1 MAVVHNTVMVTDPKH
16 FPAKTGVARTPGAA
30 SAATHKA
37 TELMP
42 GDVALGLA
50 GDEMRTLL
58 GSCVSVILTDP
69 RRTVGA
75 MCHIVHVGQPNA
87 ANRHNTAYAE
97 VAMGEMFARLQAVGI
112 AAQRCQA
119 YVYGGGNMF
128 PGIVSG
134 PSVGDRNAQWVLDFL
149 ADHGIEVVEHS
160 LGGASYRKL
169 SWTVGRAA
177 PMVENV
183 AIEQGGFE

>member
-1 MAVVHNTVMVTDPKH
+1 MHLVHNTGMVTVPKH
-16 FPAKTGVARTPGAA
+16 FPAKPAAARGQAMAQAA
-30 SAATHKA
+30 APNS

-50 GDEMRTLL
+50 GDELRTLL

-75 MCHIVHVGQPNA
+75 MCHIVHVGPPNA
-87 ANRHNTAYAE
+87 TNRHNTAYGE
-97 VAMGEMFARLQAVGI
+97 VAMADMFARLQGVGI
-112 AAQRCQA
+112 PAQRCHA

-134 PSVGDRNAQWVLDFL
+134 PSVGDRNAQWVMDFL
-149 ADHGIEVVEHS
+149 IDQGVEVVEYS
-160 LGGASYRKL
+160 LGGTSYRKV
-169 SWTVGRAA
+169 SWTVGRAD
-177 PMVENV
+177 PVVENV
-183 AIEQGGFE
+183 SIEQGGFQ

>member
-1 MAVVHNTVMVTDPKH
+1 MYVVHNTGMVTDPKH
-16 FPAKTGVARTPGAA
+16 FPVKVATARPARASSTAA
-30 SAATHKA
+30 HKV

-42 GDVALGLA
+42 GDVFLGLA

-75 MCHIVHVGQPNA
+75 MCHIVHVGPPNA
-87 ANRHNTAYAE
+87 ANRHNTAYGE
-97 VAMGEMFARLQAVGI
+97 VAMDDMFARLQDVGI
-112 AAQRCQA
+112 PAQRCQA

-134 PSVGDRNAQWVLDFL
+134 ASVGDRNARWVMDFL
-149 ADHGIEVVEHS
+149 ADHGIDVVEYS
-160 LGGASYRKL
+160 LGGTSYRKV
-169 SWTVGRAA
+169 SWTVGRTE
-177 PMVENV
+177 PKVENV
-183 AIEQGGFE
+183 SIEQGGFQ

>member
-1 MAVVHNTVMVTDPKH
+1 MHVVHNTGMVTGPKH
-16 FPAKTGVARTPGAA
+16 FPVKTPAARTASATGAA
-30 SAATHKA
+30 TQKA

-87 ANRHNTAYAE
+87 ANQHNTAYGE
-97 VAMGEMFARLQAVGI
+97 VAMEDMFARLQSVGI
-112 AAQRCQA
+112 PAQRCHA

-134 PSVGDRNAQWVLDFL
+134 PSVGDRNAQWVMDFL
-149 ADHGIEVVEHS
+149 HDHGIDVVEYS
-160 LGGASYRKL
+160 LGGTSYRKV
-169 SWTVGRAA
+169 SWTVGRTA
-177 PMVENV
+177 PNVEDV
-183 AIEQGGFE
+183 SIEQGGFQ

>member
-1 MAVVHNTVMVTDPKH
+1 MVTGPKH
-16 FPAKTGVARTPGAA
+16 FPAKAAVRSVA
-30 SAATHKA
+30 SAGPAA
-37 TELMP
+37 NNSTELMP

-50 GDEMRTLL
+50 GDELRTLL

-75 MCHIVHVGQPNA
+75 MCHIVHVGKPNA

-97 VAMGEMFARLQAVGI
+97 VAMDDMFARLQDVGI
-112 AAQRCQA
+112 PAQRCQA

-134 PSVGDRNAQWVLDFL
+134 TSVGDRNAQWVMDFL
-149 ADHGIEVVEHS
+149 ADHGIDVVEYS
-160 LGGASYRKL
+160 LGGTSYRKV
-169 SWTVGRAA
+169 SWTVGRTE
-177 PMVENV
+177 PKVENV
-183 AIEQGGFE
+183 SIEQGGFQ